1 MWKKQELH
9 LVNLYILDMVCVSG
23 LAYSLL
29 ASLPA
34 WYGLF
39 ASFFPVITY
48 FFLGTSRHISVGK
61 PSKQRVCECLC
72 IVSIC
77 LKLLLKIINSSTILL
92 SLSLQ
97 VRSQYWLWWS
107 ARWSPGWS
115 QITVRLSTSQGLM
128 AWQWKNR
135 EFWWRL
141 LWPSSLGSCRWNS

>member
-1 MWKKQELH
+1 MWKKQEHH

-61 PSKQRVCECLC
+61 PSKQRVCQCLC

-77 LKLLLKIINSSTILL
+77 LKLLLKTSTHQLFCSLCLWRSVPSFGSDDQLGGHQAGPRWRSGRQHHRVWRPVSGRTESFGGVFCDLPRWDHAGENS
-92 SLSLQ
+92 
-97 VRSQYWLWWS
+97 
-107 ARWSPGWS
+107 
-115 QITVRLSTSQGLM
+115 
-128 AWQWKNR
+128 
-135 EFWWRL
+135 
-141 LWPSSLGSCRWNS
+141 